1 MLKVNE
7 YFEGKVKSI
16 AVENAQGKSTV
27 GVMDVGEFEF
37 GTNTIEHMTVI
48 TGLLTVL
55 LPNAT
60 EWKDYQAGE
69 TFVVPANTKFKLK
82 VPQQTAY
89 LCRYE

>member
-69 TFVVPANTKFKLK
+69 TFVVPANTIFKLK
-82 VPQQTAY
+82 VPQQTAF

>member
-16 AVENAQGKSTV
+16 AVENVQGKSTV

>member
-60 EWKDYQAGE
+60 EWKDYQAEE

>member
-16 AVENAQGKSTV
+16 AVENTQGKSTV

-37 GTNTIEHMTVI
+37 GTNTIEQMTVI

-60 EWKDYQAGE
+60 EWKDYHAGE

-82 VPQQTAY
+82 VTQQTAY

>member
-60 EWKDYQAGE
+60 EWKDYQA
-69 TFVVPANTKFKLK
+69 NTIFKLK

>member
-69 TFVVPANTKFKLK
+69 TFVVPANTIFKLK

>member
-48 TGLLTVL
+48 TGLLIVL

>member
-16 AVENAQGKSTV
+16 TLENAQGKSTV

-37 GTNTIEHMTVI
+37 GTNTVEHMTVI

-60 EWKDYQAGE
+60 EWKDYQAGQ

>member
-60 EWKDYQAGE
+60 E
-69 TFVVPANTKFKLK
+69 
-82 VPQQTAY
+82 
-89 LCRYE
+89 

>member
-16 AVENAQGKSTV
+16 ALENAQGKSTV

>member
-7 YFEGKVKSI
+7 YFEGKVKSF
-16 AVENAQGKSTV
+16 ALENAQGKSTV

>member
-16 AVENAQGKSTV
+16 ALENTQGKSTV

-37 GTNTIEHMTVI
+37 GTNTVEHMTVI

-60 EWKDYQAGE
+60 EWKDYQAGQ

>member
-7 YFEGKVKSI
+7 YFEGKVKSR

>member
-69 TFVVPANTKFKLK
+69 TFLVPANTIFKLK

-89 LCRYE
+89 LCHYE

>member
-16 AVENAQGKSTV
+16 ALENAQGKSTV

-37 GTNTIEHMTVI
+37 GTNTVEHMTVI

>member
-1 MLKVNE
+1 
-7 YFEGKVKSI
+7 
-16 AVENAQGKSTV
+16 
-27 GVMDVGEFEF
+27 MDVGEFEF